1 MSYKENEL
9 LAIFVPY
16 FFSFV
21 FVIMASTF
29 FHDFFQ
35 KRKKASLS
43 NCMAIEKV
51 QTAYISR
58 VNSVPLYPRSKHG
71 LSKNTLIFQ
80 TFGTALILHFL
91 YF

>member
-1 MSYKENEL
+1 MSYKQNEL

-29 FHDFFQ
+29 CHDFFQ

-51 QTAYISR
+51 QTAYIACEFS
-58 VNSVPLYPRSKHG
+58 ST
-71 LSKNTLIFQ
+71 LSPE
-80 TFGTALILHFL
+80 
-91 YF
+91 